1 MNGYSVTSEEM
12 ALAQRVAK
20 RVASRWRSVEQD
32 DIQSTLFLWLVENT
46 PTLAKY
52 RTEPGGAGKLYVAL
66 RREANKFAAEEQK
79 LKVGRGLRDDNFYDA
94 TRVARIL
101 PFIFED
107 VPQTVSAENPITGQ
121 TYASPSPEDHGNAA
135 AILADV
141 SGAFYGLPK
150 ETQEVLYWRFR
161 DGLTLQEISELA
173 GISKVGAKK
182 RVDRA
187 VQRLS
192 DSLAGDRI

>member
-1 MNGYSVTSEEM
+1 MDQTLNNDEM
-12 ALAQRVAK
+12 ALAERVAR
-20 RVASRWRSVEQD
+20 RVGARWRNVYDD
-32 DIQSTLFLWLVENT
+32 DITSHLYLWLVEN
-46 PTLAKY
+46 LATVLKY
-52 RTEPGGAGKLYVAL
+52 RSEPGGAGKLYVAL
-66 RREANKFAAEEQK
+66 RREGNKFAAEEQK
-79 LKVGRGLRDDNFYDA
+79 LKVGRGLRDDNFYDTA
-94 TRVARIL
+94 KVSRIL

-107 VPQTVSAENPITGQ
+107 VPQTVAVENPVTGQ
-121 TYASPSPEDHGNAA
+121 TYASASPEDHGNAA

-141 SGAFYGLPK
+141 SGAFYGLPR
-150 ETQEVLYWRFR
+150 ETREVLYWRFR